1 MLNYVLNVKFFIIH
15 YILGAFH
22 TWRSRTSAWVLAQS
36 GIVLQQQQQQILLK
50 IGNTINPLLSPP
62 SQISSPFSEEES

>member
-22 TWRSRTSAWVLAQS
+22 TWRSRTSAWAQS

-50 IGNTINPLLSPP
+50 TGNTINPLLSPP

>member
-1 MLNYVLNVKFFIIH
+1 MLNYVLNVKVFIIH

-62 SQISSPFSEEES
+62 SQISPPFSEEES

>member
-62 SQISSPFSEEES
+62 SQISPPFSVEDS

>member
-22 TWRSRTSAWVLAQS
+22 TWRSRTNAWVLAQS

-50 IGNTINPLLSPP
+50 IGNTINPLLSPL
-62 SQISSPFSEEES
+62 SQISPPFSEEES

>member
-50 IGNTINPLLSPP
+50 IGNTINPLLSPL
-62 SQISSPFSEEES
+62 SQISPPFSEEES

>member
-50 IGNTINPLLSPP
+50 TGNTINPLLSPP

>member
-36 GIVLQQQQQQILLK
+36 GIVLQQQQQQILLN
-50 IGNTINPLLSPP
+50 IGNTINPLLSPL
-62 SQISSPFSEEES
+62 SQISPPFSEEES

>member
-50 IGNTINPLLSPP
+50 IGNTINPLLSSP
-62 SQISSPFSEEES
+62 SQISPPFSEEES

>member
-1 MLNYVLNVKFFIIH
+1 MLNYVSNVKFFIIH

-62 SQISSPFSEEES
+62 FSEEES